1 MQCPVFHLEPTLVF
15 HHKIRRLQ
23 LFIGGDNGKIVMSL
37 RNVQGDEPVGLLSDG
52 PHVGLVIFGKEYK
65 DLPGKAVEEEAG
77 ENGSG
82 ELLHRAVLQY
92 LHQHG

>member
-1 MQCPVFHLEPTLVF
+1 
-15 HHKIRRLQ
+15 
-23 LFIGGDNGKIVMSL
+23 
-37 RNVQGDEPVGLLSDG
+37 
-52 PHVGLVIFGKEYK
+52 
-65 DLPGKAVEEEAG
+65 VEEEAG